1 MTGANLATSNVR
13 PEAYCSVAPRP
24 AVPSRRPDE
33 GSFPKQP
40 QWLCADVPDY
50 IDLKKFSFSEAEG
63 ASRLPENAP
72 SRRRPVR
79 TVGYGTS
86 LADVC

>member
-1 MTGANLATSNVR
+1 MSTRVLARLPCDGDPSFSGEANMTGANLATSNVC

-24 AVPSRRPDE
+24 AVPPRRPDE

-50 IDLKKFSFSEAEG
+50 IDLKKIF
-63 ASRLPENAP
+63 
-72 SRRRPVR
+72 V
-79 TVGYGTS
+79 
-86 LADVC
+86 